1 MSALVKSEYLL
12 QSVLRYPL
20 TPACPHCGSGN
31 HSLVARKYR
40 VVRIVRCRDCG
51 LAFSRPIYRSW
62 LAANFYDRLYAQ
74 GAITEMPDPPTLRQL
89 LDNRFRG
96 AEKDAATVL
105 DKLRPEGVARPSL
118 LELGS
123 SWGYFL
129 YQAQAD
135 GFDAA
140 GIEIGSTRREF
151 GRRELGVDIVAD
163 WSELPPGRRYDV
175 VYTAHVLEHFTDL
188 SAVFPRIAERLADDG
203 TLYIEV
209 PNFDPAQFG
218 RRCLSIVGA
227 VHPLGF
233 DSGFFRANLP
243 RHGLAIT
250 GVFGC
255 WDDVPDRPSAV
266 SSGDVIIVRA
276 EPMRYRRRD
285 DEAN

>member
-1 MSALVKSEYLL
+1 MNES
-12 QSVLRYPL
+12 
-20 TPACPHCGSGN
+20 
-31 HSLVARKYR
+31 
-40 VVRIVRCRDCG
+40 
-51 LAFSRPIYRSW
+51 
-62 LAANFYDRLYAQ
+62 
-74 GAITEMPDPPTLRQL
+74 MPDDATLQRL
-89 LDNRFRG
+89 LATEFRG
-96 AEKDAATVL
+96 AEKDASRVL
-105 DKLRPEGVARPSL
+105 ARLPRRTDRRPRL
-118 LELGS
+118 LEIGS

-129 YQAQAD
+129 HQAR
-135 GFDAA
+135 AA
-140 GIEIGSTRREF
+140 GYDATGLEIATQRREF
-151 GRRELGVDIVAD
+151 GRRRLGVDIAGD
-163 WSELPPGRRYDV
+163 WSELPAQRRYDV
-175 VYTAHVLEHFTDL
+175 IYSAHVLEHFTDL
-188 SAVFPRIAERLADDG
+188 TEIFPRIAARLRDDG
-203 TLYIEV
+203 VLFIEV